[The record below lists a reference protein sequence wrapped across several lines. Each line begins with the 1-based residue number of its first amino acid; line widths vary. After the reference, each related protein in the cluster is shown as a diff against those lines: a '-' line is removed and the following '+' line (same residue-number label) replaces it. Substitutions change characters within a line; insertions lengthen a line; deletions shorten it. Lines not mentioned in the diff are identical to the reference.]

1 MRKRVLSLLLTVCML
16 LSLVYALSLTVNAA
30 DATVNADVKAED
42 KAEENKDLGSSRF
55 VTDRQVSVTSDPMTY
70 SAWAAENGK
79 TESMNDDAT
88 KAAYREYFFTKGKVI
103 WSGDWMTGGIN
114 RSTGRFEP
122 IAYHA
127 QFAGSTWDTWTGSS
141 WYSTK
146 SATDAFLTQ
155 YLNGATNVLLWGV
168 ENVPFHVDLPTKPNS
183 ARFSKANVAY
193 FSFAYTVP
201 ADMAGTVELSVLD
214 YGYTSINTTTRMIIM
229 LNDEIVWPNNG
240 NSVSVSDSSTW
251 KTDIQS
257 IAHLNAALGEL
268 SLEVETGDM
277 IHFVITDGGANTV
290 KLDPCV
296 TRVKE
301 PAPKASTSIYDGAL
315 GLPIDEKAFAD
326 YCAKELD
333 PDLDSS
339 KQAYKDYV
347 LNYTEKLVW
356 TGDWTAGGSAVKNGA
371 LVYEPIEYSI
381 YHSGKGWS
389 DALSNSG
396 THYMASES
404 FIETLLN
411 DYLKSSTAKPS
422 HWSRQYVVY
431 GRYDKDRRVPMGLL
445 NSTGL
450 AAGYQTWMYT
460 VPSGVSEI
468 TPYFSSDSYL
478 FGQKPSAETYI
489 CIMKNGVP
497 VWPAGAT
504 VDNTSTWAK
513 KGNGYSGDAPT
524 AAELNAAWS
533 SLKISVTEGD
543 QIAFAYVDKV
553 SDKLCGYRFGVIDNA
568 TNAKNIY
575 DPQIASYSVGDVPL
589 SYAEF
594 CAANSPARASGSA
607 YAQSEEFLYSYIRDE
622 YVGQLMTYAEFC
634 AQPLVPE
641 DESSKQA
648 YRDYVLNYTEKLVWT
663 GDWTAGGSVV
673 KNGALVYEPITY
685 SIYHS
690 GKGWSDAISNS
701 GTHYMATKST
711 VATIL
716 NEYLKSST
724 AKPSH
729 WGKDYGIYARYNN
742 NNRIPMGLL
751 NSTKTTTSYQTWM
764 YTVPS
769 GVSEITPYF
778 SSDSYLWGAT
788 SSTETY
794 ICVMKNGVPVWPA
807 GATVD
812 NTSTWAK
819 KGNGYEG
826 NAPTAAELN
835 AAWSSLKI
843 SVTEGDQIA
852 FAYVDKVSD
861 KPCAYRFGIIDNAT
875 GTKNIYDPA
884 KASKSVGDVP
894 LSYTEFCAANSPARA
909 PGAAY
914 TQNADFLYSYIL
926 AETAVSQQGDWNI
939 GQLASSDDF
948 RPLANLIVI
957 NGKSAIDG
965 YGMGSTIYA
974 TTDAGMRNMLDAY
987 LSGETVYLSMLTDDE
1002 VFCLAPNG
1010 KYAAYVVGN
1019 SDDTVTAYRYT
1030 MMQNGRVH
1038 LSLNDASAFDN
1049 GNTYVCVTK
1058 NGEVIWPN
1066 NASFDDKST
1075 WATLTASNMSEI
1087 NSSLASATPY
1097 LQKGDNIDFCLATD
1111 STVAGDDA
1119 FLMPCVKIGVGE
1131 LPLGATLDERYSGV
1145 QVSTSGRV
1153 SLKFYYSTF
1162 GNADAFVAEIIN
1174 PVSGDVKTI
1183 NYPISDLT
1191 KTADGYC
1198 VSVPLAPS
1206 QMTYNVKVYA
1216 VKGEDKSTA
1225 MEYSVAKYAQEVLG
1239 SSKYSD
1245 SHDAMRALL
1254 NWGAM
1259 AQVRFNEATD
1269 VLANTDV
1276 YAMGTNPINGV
1287 SSIAYSKGTV
1297 TNGTTITGATMNLN
1311 LKPDNIE
1318 ALFYVN
1324 YTGNGTLTATVSK
1337 NGETPVSTS
1346 VMRSGNRWVVK
1357 ISNVPANLFNT
1368 PYTVTITDGTDT
1380 FVATK
1385 TIVEYLGKILESDY
1399 DDATKNTA
1407 KAMYQLY
1414 QAVTGDFEENCDHN
1428 VAAHYS
1434 NGIVS
1439 AGLTCSECFELL
1451 SNAVS
1456 TNVGVPAT
1464 PGATIDLSKYP
1475 VVIDGEI
1482 IPGDQVNWIA
1492 GCSEL
1497 IDYMVGGRYAKA
1509 PATPG
1514 IYEMAVV
1521 SDEKSIL
1528 VSLVVPDANGNY
1540 SAPVTKLNAD
1550 AEIDLSAYGAKAEAD
1565 GSEVPEYWEWAL
1577 NVTAYNAQ
1585 ENEKKVSDPKN
1596 MSSFLFVTD
1605 MHWEENARNT
1615 IKIANYLRA
1624 EIGFENLYFGGD
1636 YMNGNK
1642 DLSIATE
1649 TAASWLAEME
1659 TFKGKWYAARGNHD
1673 QNASYRPLS
1682 LDHVWTDAEYYQNIL
1697 QYADNPDTSEDKL
1710 YSYIDDTDAKIRY
1723 YFLADYSDGL
1733 TKDNVNTSTKPGV
1746 NTVLYAEQ
1754 LAWLQDTAKGL
1765 DEGWGIVVTEH
1776 RLYKSRDINGV
1787 NHPSEFYDALIPILN
1802 EIDKTNEVIAVFAGH
1817 SHREIATLTEGGYYV
1832 YAAPHDGNTSEVN
1845 NHLPYT
1851 EYGTNREQRMVYVQ
1865 IDRENRKIYITR
1877 IGMGVN
1883 LELDY

>member
-30 DATVNADVKAED
+30 DATVTADVKAED

-127 QFAGSTWDTWTGSS
+127 QFAGSTWDAWTGSS

-183 ARFSKANVAY
+183 ARFSKANAAY

-240 NSVSVSDSSTW
+240 NGVSVSDSSTW

-277 IHFVITDGGANTV
+277 IHFVITDGSANTV

-296 TRVKE
+296 TRVEE
-301 PAPKASTSIYDGAL
+301 PAPKASTSIYEGAL

-347 LNYTEKLVW
+347 LNETASITW
-356 TGDWTAGGSAVKNGA
+356 TGNWSAGNSVLSNGKF
-371 LVYEPIEYSI
+371 VYEPIAYRM
-381 YHSGKGWS
+381 YHYGGWS
-389 DALSNSG
+389 VATS
-396 THYMASES
+396 TTRYVTASAMEYFLTLHLES
-404 FIETLLN
+404 
-411 DYLKSSTAKPS
+411 DSTINVWNHKG
-422 HWSRQYVVY
+422 VVY
-431 GRYDKDRRVPMGLL
+431 GN
-445 NSTGL
+445 NSTGGAKGVYCML
-450 AAGYQTWMYT
+450 NSYTNNNGIMTWGYT
-460 VPSGVSEI
+460 VPSGVNQ
-468 TPYFSSDSYL
+468 L
-478 FGQKPSAETYI
+478 KPTISVAEVAWNKTNSHGTRI
-489 CIMKNGVP
+489 CIMKNGEP
-497 VWPAGAT
+497 IWPEGAT
-504 VDNTSTWAK
+504 NDSSTWATQSTQEWA
-513 KGNGYSGDAPT
+513 GINPT
-524 AAELNAAWS
+524 AQELSDAWQDVS
-533 SLKISVTEGD
+533 IDVQAGD
-543 QIAFAYVDKV
+543 LIALGVVETK
-553 SDKLCGYRFGVIDNA
+553 SDVYYDYRFGLTDTT
-568 TNAKNIY
+568 TNVTETY
-575 DPQIASYSVGDVPL
+575 DPTAFVEGNAPL

-673 KNGALVYEPITY
+673 NNGALVYEPITY

-701 GTHYMATKST
+701 GTSYMATKST
-711 VATIL
+711 VETIL

-724 AKPSH
+724 ANPSH

-751 NSTKTTTSYQTWM
+751 SSTKTTTSYQTWM

-819 KGNGYEG
+819 KGNGYSG
-826 NAPTAAELN
+826 DAPTAAELN
-835 AAWSSLKI
+835 AAWSSLNI

-861 KPCAYRFGIIDNAT
+861 KLCGYRFGIIDNAS
-875 GTKNIYDPA
+875 GTTNIYDPQ
-884 KASKSVGDVP
+884 KAAASVGDLP
-894 LSYTEFCAANSPARA
+894 LSYTEFCAENSPARA

-939 GQLASSDDF
+939 GQLASADDF

-1131 LPLGATLDERYSGV
+1131 LPLGATLDERYSSV

-1183 NYPISDLT
+1183 NYPVSDLT

-1297 TNGTTITGATMNLN
+1297 TNGTTITGETMNLN

-1456 TNVGVPAT
+1456 TNVGVPAA

>member
-16 LSLVYALSLTVNAA
+16 LSLVSALSLTVNAA
-30 DATVNADVKAED
+30 DETVTADVNAED
-42 KAEENKDLGSSRF
+42 KEEENKDLGSSRF

-88 KAAYREYFFTKGKVI
+88 KAAYREYFFTQGKVI

-114 RSTGRFEP
+114 SSTGRFEP

-183 ARFSKANVAY
+183 ARFSKANAAY

-301 PAPKASTSIYDGAL
+301 LAPKASTSIYDGAL
-315 GLPIDEKAFAD
+315 GLPIDEKVFAD
-326 YCAKELD
+326 YCSKELD
-333 PDLDSS
+333 PNAESS
-339 KQAYKDYV
+339 KRAYKDYV

-356 TGDWTAGGSAVKNGA
+356 TGDWTAGGSVVKNGA

-422 HWSRQYVVY
+422 HWGRQYVVY
-431 GRYDKDRRVPMGLL
+431 GRYDQNRRVPMGLL

-553 SDKLCGYRFGVIDNA
+553 SDKLCGYRFG
-568 TNAKNIY
+568 
-575 DPQIASYSVGDVPL
+575 
-589 SYAEF
+589 
-594 CAANSPARASGSA
+594 
-607 YAQSEEFLYSYIRDE
+607 
-622 YVGQLMTYAEFC
+622 
-634 AQPLVPE
+634 
-641 DESSKQA
+641 
-648 YRDYVLNYTEKLVWT
+648 
-663 GDWTAGGSVV
+663 
-673 KNGALVYEPITY
+673 
-685 SIYHS
+685 
-690 GKGWSDAISNS
+690 
-701 GTHYMATKST
+701 
-711 VATIL
+711 
-716 NEYLKSST
+716 
-724 AKPSH
+724 
-729 WGKDYGIYARYNN
+729 
-742 NNRIPMGLL
+742 
-751 NSTKTTTSYQTWM
+751 
-764 YTVPS
+764 
-769 GVSEITPYF
+769 
-778 SSDSYLWGAT
+778 
-788 SSTETY
+788 
-794 ICVMKNGVPVWPA
+794 
-807 GATVD
+807 
-812 NTSTWAK
+812 
-819 KGNGYEG
+819 
-826 NAPTAAELN
+826 
-835 AAWSSLKI
+835 
-843 SVTEGDQIA
+843 
-852 FAYVDKVSD
+852 
-861 KPCAYRFGIIDNAT
+861 IIDNAT

-884 KASKSVGDVP
+884 KASKSVGDLP
-894 LSYTEFCAANSPARA
+894 LSYAEFCAANSPARA

-1038 LSLNDASAFDN
+1038 LSLNDALAFDN

-1183 NYPISDLT
+1183 NYPVSDLT

-1198 VSVPLAPS
+1198 VNVPLAPS

-1368 PYTVTITDGTDT
+1368 PYTVTITDGADT

-1509 PATPG
+1509 PAMPG

-1565 GSEVPEYWEWAL
+1565 GSEIPEYWEWAL
-1577 NVTAYNAQ
+1577 NVTEYNAQ

-1710 YSYIDDTDAKIRY
+1710 YSYIDDPDAKIRY

-1754 LAWLQDTAKGL
+1754 LVWLQDTAKGL